1 MQNGNV
7 ELQNVY
13 RIKGTTDTSSITDE
27 LYTEDLDAE
36 DFTPIH
42 IAPNH
47 TEQLTDG
54 HLSARSQKVS
64 AIRLIRY
71 NNIRLC

>member
-7 ELQNVY
+7 ELQDVY
-13 RIKGTTDTSSITDE
+13 RIKGATDTSSITDE

-42 IAPNH
+42 IAHH